1 MVKSNARLRLG
12 DIAKEAGELTEQ
24 RSLIEGGQI
33 WDQRFNFQHPK
44 FRVVTRV
51 ETIQK
56 LESDFRQKN
65 TVARNVVFEPQLRW
79 QDSVDEFE
87 KAKGL
92 LPDIVNETGAQSRLE
107 SSPGRMKVVESV
119 PTNL

>member
-1 MVKSNARLRLG
+1 M
-12 DIAKEAGELTEQ
+12 
-24 RSLIEGGQI
+24 
-33 WDQRFNFQHPK
+33 
-44 FRVVTRV
+44 VTRV

-107 SSPGRMKVVESV
+107 SSPGRMKVVESA